1 MPIVPR
7 TFSEFLGNILL
18 FFHLSISKM
27 PYSDDFL
34 KLSNVIPSSTCICK
48 NYLTNIILTIK
59 SMSEMAILFV
69 LFSLN
74 T

>member
-18 FFHLSISKM
+18 FFYLNISKIAN
-27 PYSDDFL
+27 SDDFW
-34 KLSNVIPSSTCICK
+34 KLSNVIISSTCICK
-48 NYLTNIILTIK
+48 NDVTNIILTIK